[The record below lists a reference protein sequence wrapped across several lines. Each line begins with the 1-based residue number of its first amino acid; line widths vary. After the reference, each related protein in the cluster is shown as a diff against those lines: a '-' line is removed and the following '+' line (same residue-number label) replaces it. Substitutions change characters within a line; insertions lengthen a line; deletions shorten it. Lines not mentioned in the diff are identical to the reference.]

1 MKKLF
6 RAKGRLF
13 WLENAERERVSGVLA
28 EGRPVLVDVGYE
40 LRPSPYQP
48 LRVDIHGRDLVGL
61 GQTRDRLELDNGVV
75 LTGRTYGGGFGG
87 GEVRRIRLL
96 DVEEPKIEL
105 YTTRTL
111 SSSVDVDAVVF
122 GVVSSRPLGHG
133 ASANGVA
140 RPGFPFSFRTRF
152 PKALKTNWS
161 TAALRLHHERLE
173 ITLVGTTSYWRKF
186 IDTRTLQHDS
196 IIGVRRLNGDLL
208 KWDEINQVTSLLS
221 NFLGWINHCRSP
233 VFHIK
238 GYRKGKLVYKGF
250 DLHPHATVR
259 RDEFSW
265 LPMFGPKDGDR
276 TQANPVQN
284 LLDCFWR
291 AWVRNVENRGV
302 FHIALDMLRSR
313 SKGSPRDS
321 AAIGYL
327 RDTFGACSIL
337 VGMLIG
343 PSGNRTRR
351 DVIWSCLKE
360 IGVDDRLPIETQDDR
375 DYVLEHCPELWW
387 GTKRGEILEDEK
399 GTLSR
404 PLANVENWLLHID
417 DPRNAKMLLGL
428 PGSVQRYLVEV
439 CAWLADL
446 MVLKVVGF
454 QGWYFNRL
462 TRQTELV
469 PWAKWRA
476 GKASFAKES
485 EEERADVLV
494 RNMAGRNER

>member
-13 WLENAERERVSGVLA
+13 WLENAKRERVSGVLA

-48 LRVDIHGRDLVGL
+48 LRVEVYGRDLVGL
-61 GQTRDRLELDNGVV
+61 GQTRERLELDNGVV

-87 GEVRRIRLL
+87 DREEIRRIRLL
-96 DVEEPKIEL
+96 DIEEPKIEL
-105 YTTRTL
+105 YPAQTF
-111 SSSVDVDAVVF
+111 SSSTDVDAVVF

-140 RPGFPFSFRTRF
+140 RPGFPFSFRTRL
-152 PKALKTNWS
+152 PTELKTNWS
-161 TAALRLHHERLE
+161 TAALRLQHDRLE
-173 ITLVGTTSYWRKF
+173 IILVGTTGYWRKF
-186 IDTRTLQHDS
+186 VDTRTLQHDS
-196 IIGVRRLNGDLL
+196 IVGVRRLDGGIL
-208 KWDEINQVTSLLS
+208 KWDEINQVTSLIS
-221 NFLGWINHCRSP
+221 SFLGWINHCGSP
-233 VFHIK
+233 VYHIK
-238 GYRKGKLVYKGF
+238 GYLKGKLVYRGF

-265 LPMFGPKDGDR
+265 LPMFGPKDPAGA
-276 TQANPVQN
+276 QANPVQD
-284 LLDCFWR
+284 LLDDFWR
-291 AWVRNVENRGV
+291 VWVRNVEERGV

-321 AAIGYL
+321 ATIGYL

-337 VGMLIG
+337 VGMLTAG
-343 PSGNRTRR
+343 PGGSRTRH

-360 IGVDDRLPIETQDDR
+360 IGVADRLPIESQDDR
-375 DYVLEHCPELWW
+375 GFVLDHCPELWW
-387 GTKRGEILEDEK
+387 GTTRAGILEHEK

-404 PLANVENWLLHID
+404 PLANVENWLLHMD
-417 DPRNAKMLLGL
+417 NPRNAKMLLGL
-428 PGSVQRYLVEV
+428 PVSVQQYLVEV
-439 CAWLADL
+439 STWLADL

-454 QGWYFNRL
+454 RGWYFNRL

-469 PWAKWRA
+469 PWAK
-476 GKASFAKES
+476 
-485 EEERADVLV
+485 
-494 RNMAGRNER
+494 